1 MQLGI
6 RVPGGIP
13 QTPAPPERC
22 RNVDTWLLDY
32 FPSDTKSSHT
42 RHKSFE
48 AASSTECSSNVNPER
63 ISSSKPMPLSP
74 ATTLEHLPQ
83 VVSRELN
90 LKCSV
95 ADGNGARGAHP
106 SKCHRSLLAI
116 NPEYA
121 DAALSDVLVIGRKEL
136 RKWLGPHRAGIRAK
150 DDPLVGDNESPHAV
164 TFPEWDPVRGP
175 LLELA
180 PRGFPHHPLIFLE
193 CDGSGLKAKVDK
205 TTDQT
210 LLRQLLDLLLDGG
223 LSFLLLSLERDPPLL
238 FGLHQPRGLLLALA
252 RKIVELFAQLGFLFL
267 TRKITYEAVP
277 VTEGVSLAYRA
288 SASWW
293 STDELHLKALLV
305 ELRSAG

>member
-95 ADGNGARGAHP
+95 ADRNGARGAHA

-121 DAALSDVLVIGRKEL
+121 DAALSDVLVIGRKKL
-136 RKWLGPHRAGIRAK
+136 AKWFCPHGSSICAK
-150 DDPLVGDNESPHAV
+150 YHPLICDHQDAHAV
-164 TFPEWDPVRGP
+164 AVPIRNAVCAT
-175 LLELA
+175 LLELTRRSL
-180 PRGFPHHPLIFLE
+180 PKDSLVLLE
-193 CDGSGLKAKVDK
+193 
-205 TTDQT
+205 T
-210 LLRQLLDLLLDGG
+210 DGG
-223 LSFLLLSLERDPPLL
+223 GLMPERDEPPDEALLNEFLNLFLDSGSSLLLSL
-238 FGLHQPRGLLLALA
+238 FQPG
-252 RKIVELFAQLGFLFL
+252 
-267 TRKITYEAVP
+267 
-277 VTEGVSLAYRA
+277 
-288 SASWW
+288 
-293 STDELHLKALLV
+293 
-305 ELRSAG
+305 

>member
-1 MQLGI
+1 MKGQARKSGTTPPPLSAATALKDFAQVGGRQRDRKR
-6 RVPGGIP
+6 RVP
-13 QTPAPPERC
+13 
-22 RNVDTWLLDY
+22 
-32 FPSDTKSSHT
+32 
-42 RHKSFE
+42 
-48 AASSTECSSNVNPER
+48 
-63 ISSSKPMPLSP
+63 
-74 ATTLEHLPQ
+74 
-83 VVSRELN
+83 
-90 LKCSV
+90 
-95 ADGNGARGAHP
+95 DGNRSRGSH
-106 SKCHRSLLAI
+106 SGERHGLLLPI
-116 NPEYA
+116 NPNHA
-121 DAALSDVLVIGRKEL
+121 NTLVPDILVIGRKEL

-180 PRGFPHHPLIFLE
+180 PRGFPHHLLIFLE

-205 TTDQT
+205 PTDQT

-238 FGLHQPRGLLLALA
+238 FGLHQPRGLLLALV
-252 RKIVELFAQLGFLFL
+252 RKIVELLAQLGFLFL

-277 VTEGVSLAYRA
+277 VTEGASLAYRA

>member
-1 MQLGI
+1 RSVGGSCL
-6 RVPGGIP
+6 RVHEITEGNELAGRVIGALVFYRVCHNPSHQIALYRCVQISIALAYHLVVAFLREEMTNATRSDERNDEDERQDNQVYECAEAAP
-13 QTPAPPERC
+13 KTPAPPDRC
-22 RNVDTWLLDY
+22 SNVDTWLLDY

-121 DAALSDVLVIGRKEL
+121 DAALSDVLVIRRKKL
-136 RKWLGPHRAGIRAK
+136 AKW
-150 DDPLVGDNESPHAV
+150 
-164 TFPEWDPVRGP
+164 F
-175 LLELA
+175 
-180 PRGFPHHPLIFLE
+180 
-193 CDGSGLKAKVDK
+193 
-205 TTDQT
+205 
-210 LLRQLLDLLLDGG
+210 
-223 LSFLLLSLERDPPLL
+223 
-238 FGLHQPRGLLLALA
+238 
-252 RKIVELFAQLGFLFL
+252 
-267 TRKITYEAVP
+267 
-277 VTEGVSLAYRA
+277 
-288 SASWW
+288 
-293 STDELHLKALLV
+293 
-305 ELRSAG
+305 